1 MDAPDE
7 MHYRD
12 CGSIGGGWPHPASA
26 HALDEL
32 VEAVAQ
38 VLLPWL
44 LPPTRASID
53 YPLSAARAV
62 LSVPALAEVIAR
74 DAKVQ
79 EIAPDVVWLA
89 KLARSGSWPGGM
101 AQAVETAASRVIRML
116 GTDSDRAAQ
125 ESVTAALYPEA
136 GK

>member
-7 MHYRD
+7 M
-12 CGSIGGGWPHPASA
+12 
-26 HALDEL
+26 

-44 LPPTRASID
+44 LPPTRVSID

-74 DAKVQ
+74 DAKVR
-79 EIAPDVVWLA
+79 EMWPVVDRLEGHWCECPLPPDA
-89 KLARSGSWPGGM
+89 GCSRCHDFFHARS
-101 AQAVETAASRVIRML
+101 TI
-116 GTDSDRAAQ
+116 
-125 ESVTAALYPEA
+125 AALYPEA
-136 GK
+136 GR